1 MFVPNGFVGRFN
13 GGIPVIVLAAVT
25 LLTSQKMEPY
35 RRALEKPV
43 ASMESCFSPSRV
55 DSRRSPHWHIDFFLE
70 YYSELSKK
78 SKSGKPLWERKEKI
92 FDWMGEKWH
101 LGWATGWATSGDM
114 LNDNGYRGQTI
125 RQENRIRNDDY
136 DIPFFR
142 DSQMNPDDPREHRW
156 RLIERMDG
164 SEFRFL
170 NDVTKCHEKAFQ
182 NGSIGSVEHL
192 QERMA
197 SLLRTC
203 DFMDHVKAQ
212 IHAEFGS
219 LSFNLQDVRSLARTN
234 KEIGE
239 DLKKVIS
246 SKLLE
251 ETTTSQ
257 KLGDLFFP
265 TILQAQEDSSTTSID
280 FLRDDWS
287 EVDIFTW
294 ERTQRLRSKP
304 DLAREKAT
312 RHELAQ
318 ILEYT
323 AEEVNLVEPPEPTVK
338 GKSKKQ
344 LPKEPQEGDASEDEE
359 AIEMSGAN
367 KDEETS
373 GATESSEEDATDAE
387 SEVEMETLLTG
398 PIPGCDPRKLFPRTM
413 QILVQGV
420 PEIGLLEGLWLVSQG
435 ADQEITN
442 LRMNYDA
449 PILDP
454 VSKEDRNRCVRDYNR
469 GYRILTIDA
478 KNRKKVQQGLHKPHS
493 KKTQHDRP
501 TSSSPSQL
509 ATAPPG
515 ISLVN
520 PLRGTHPRTDF
531 LESRDRPTPPLSQST
546 PVSD

>member
-1 MFVPNGFVGRFN
+1 M
-13 GGIPVIVLAAVT
+13 
-25 LLTSQKMEPY
+25 
-35 RRALEKPV
+35 
-43 ASMESCFSPSRV
+43 SMEKFPDYPQRES
-55 DSRRSPHWHIDFFLE
+55 LA
-70 YYSELSKK
+70 ELSKK
-78 SKSGKPLWERKEKI
+78 SKSGKPLWERKKKI

-192 QERMA
+192 QEQMA

-265 TILQAQEDSSTTSID
+265 TILQAQEDSSTISID

-454 VSKEDRNRCVRDYNR
+454 VSKEDRNRCIRDYNR